1 MREVL
6 FSLFNLMASRYNDPG
21 TKAWRIFTMC
31 SCFIFETKNMTAC
44 DEREK
49 KISYLS
55 SCSSLSSLFGVSFK
69 PPFLARG
76 HPDKLQMIGDSMG

>member
-1 MREVL
+1 MPQAQKHDAFSQCVLVL
-6 FSLFNLMASRYNDPG
+6 FL
-21 TKAWRIFTMC
+21 KQ
-31 SCFIFETKNMTAC
+31 KNMTAW
-44 DEREK
+44 DEEKK

-76 HPDKLQMIGDSMG
+76 HPDKLQTVGHSMG

>member
-1 MREVL
+1 
-6 FSLFNLMASRYNDPG
+6 
-21 TKAWRIFTMC
+21 
-31 SCFIFETKNMTAC
+31 MTAC